1 MKNCS
6 QLMLL
11 YTNYTS
17 KIFKNLDSNQDQE
30 NNFTG
35 CVTLVEDL
43 SKKIVQQCKLR
54 SNEQNSKISELTKK
68 LEVAEKRR
76 NETVEQ
82 CDSKSNSNDSK
93 ISELTKKMDDA
104 KSEFNKKLEDAK
116 KRRYDGLSFFGG
128 MLFVAAIAILS
139 FFGLY
144 YWKKQRSPNL
154 PDYNY
159 F

>member
-6 QLMLL
+6 QLMLF
-11 YTNYTS
+11 YTNNITE
-17 KIFKNLDSNQDQE
+17 IFKKLDNSSKTQE

-35 CVTLVEDL
+35 CADLVKDFG
-43 SKKIVQQCKLR
+43 KKMVNKCG
-54 SNEQNSKISELTKK
+54 STISELT
-68 LEVAEKRR
+68 E
-76 NETVEQ
+76 
-82 CDSKSNSNDSK
+82 
-93 ISELTKKMDDA
+93 
-104 KSEFNKKLEDAK
+104 
-116 KRRYDGLSFFGG
+116 RRYDGLSFFGG

>member
-6 QLMLL
+6 QLMLI

-17 KIFKNLDSNQDQE
+17 KIFKKLDSNQDQE

-43 SKKIVQQCKLR
+43 SKKMVKQCKLR

-82 CDSKSNSNDSK
+82 CDSKSNDK
-93 ISELTKKMDDA
+93 ISELTKKMDNA

-139 FFGLY
+139 FFGLN
-144 YWKKQRSPNL
+144 YWKKQRSPNA
-154 PDYNY
+154 PEYNY

>member
-17 KIFKNLDSNQDQE
+17 KIFKKLDSNQDQE

-43 SKKIVQQCKLR
+43 SKKIVKECKLR

-68 LEVAEKRR
+68 LEVAEKRS

-82 CDSKSNSNDSK
+82 CDSKSNDSK

-128 MLFVAAIAILS
+128 MLFVTTIAILS
-139 FFGLY
+139 FLGLY
-144 YWKKQRSPNL
+144 YWKKQRSPNA